1 MTRITLIATQSDL
14 PSVEG
19 RIGFLCETAP
29 DGTLATRYPQALPV
43 GELIGDFSETK
54 QRAND
59 LAARLLA
66 DEPPLRGVQQ
76 FRIFEEIVIRE
87 LQHIFHAINLHERL
101 GALRIESCAFS
112 GLSRYAAM
120 LSSLNALTGSE
131 IAVHAPRV
139 GGSPIVQS
147 LKRSWRRLLDAG
159 QFHEKARREL
169 RLVSEKIDPFHT
181 FPLWRTAQG
190 SWRRGEIWFYST
202 AFTFTKIGQLY
213 EPHCPEPFRYL
224 VENPATGGAPLKE
237 QSRAYTSIYE
247 FGCAEFIPKSDE
259 LASAKAILRNHL
271 AQATLQAPD
280 SLARDLLLDSHFLAG
295 FFDRMLAQGLFAT
308 ALFDNWAERAQPAA
322 LVVGNPVFEGYALH
336 AARKQSIPT
345 VLLQH
350 GILGDFCQFVD
361 PPADHYIVR
370 GWFWREFL
378 SSSAAAKAKILNPAQ
393 PAVTPLADSADR
405 RTILFL
411 TAPYS
416 MQEFWPSA
424 DLDDILRTLLQ
435 AAFEANAE
443 LIVRVHPLESLGAYE
458 AKVRELSS
466 ISATLARVTFSQG
479 ASLDPI
485 LERSAVAVTFASTAF
500 LDCLRH
506 RVPVVSFRWHDFSFR
521 RQLEERGVFHFAE
534 SLAELRQVVQRAV
547 HSDLPPF
554 SGDNGPFL
562 ASTPA
567 DELRHGLRC
576 CIEPMARTVGELCT

>member
-1 MTRITLIATQSDL
+1 MTRITLIAAQSDL

-29 DGTLATRYPQALPV
+29 DGTLAARYPQALPV
-43 GELIGDFSETK
+43 GELLGDFSETK
-54 QRAND
+54 QRAYD
-59 LAARLLA
+59 LAARLFA
-66 DEPPLRGVQQ
+66 DEPPLRGVRQL
-76 FRIFEEIVIRE
+76 RIFAEIVLRE

-101 GALRIESCAFS
+101 SALGIGFCAFS
-112 GLSRYAAM
+112 GPSRYAAV
-120 LSSLNALTGSE
+120 LSLLGTLTGSE
-131 IAVHAPRV
+131 ITVHTPRV
-139 GGSPIVQS
+139 AGSPIVQS
-147 LKRSWRRLLDAG
+147 LKRSSRRLMVAG
-159 QFHEKARREL
+159 QSREKICREL
-169 RLVSEKIDPFHT
+169 RLVGEKLDPYHT

-190 SWRRGEIWFYST
+190 IWRPGEIWFYST

-247 FGCAEFIPKSDE
+247 FGRAEFIPKTDE
-259 LASAKAILRNHL
+259 LAAAKAALRDHL
-271 AQATLQAPD
+271 AQATLQARD
-280 SLARDLLLDSHFLAG
+280 SLARDLFLDSHFVAG
-295 FFDRMLAQGLFAT
+295 FFDRMLAWGLYST
-308 ALFDNWAERAQPAA
+308 ALFDNWAERARPAA

-336 AARKQSIPT
+336 AARRQSVPT

-350 GILGDFCQFVD
+350 GVLGDFCQFVD

-378 SSSAAAKAKILNPAQ
+378 SAAAAAKAKILNPAQ
-393 PAVTPLADSADR
+393 PAVTRLANSADR
-405 RTILFL
+405 RAILFL
-411 TAPYS
+411 TAPFS

-435 AAFEANAE
+435 AAFETNTE
-443 LIVRVHPLESLGAYE
+443 LIIRVHPLESLGTYK

-466 ISATLARVTFSQG
+466 TSATLAKVTFSQG

-521 RQLEERGVFHFAE
+521 RQLEQHGVFHFAG
-534 SLAELRQVVQRAV
+534 SLAELRQIVQRAI
-547 HSDLPPF
+547 HGDLPPF
-554 SGDNGPFL
+554 AGDIGPFL

-567 DELRHGLRC
+567 DELRRGLRC
-576 CIEPMARTVGELCT
+576 CIELMARTAG

>member
-1 MTRITLIATQSDL
+1 MTRITLIAAQSNL

-29 DGTLATRYPQALPV
+29 DGTLTTRYPQALPV

-59 LAARLLA
+59 LAATLLA

-76 FRIFEEIVIRE
+76 LRIFEEIVVRE

-101 GALRIESCAFS
+101 SALGIGSCAFS
-112 GLSRYAAM
+112 GPSRYAA
-120 LSSLNALTGSE
+120 ALTSLCARSGSA
-131 IAVHAPRV
+131 ITVHVPRV
-139 GGSPIVQS
+139 ARSPIVQS
-147 LKRSWRRLLDAG
+147 LKRSSRRLMNGG
-159 QFHEKARREL
+159 QSREKIWREL
-169 RLVSEKIDPFHT
+169 RLVGEKIDPFHT
-181 FPLWRTAQG
+181 FPLWRAAQG
-190 SWRRGEIWFYST
+190 SWRPGEIWFYST
-202 AFTFTKIGQLY
+202 AVTFTKIGQLY

-237 QSRAYTSIYE
+237 RSRAYTSIYE
-247 FGCAEFIPKSDE
+247 FGGAEFIPKSGE
-259 LASAKAILRNHL
+259 LAAAKTALCNHL
-271 AQATLQAPD
+271 AQAALQARD
-280 SLARDLLLDSHFLAG
+280 SLARDLFLESQFVTG
-295 FFDRMLAQGLFAT
+295 FFDRMLARGLYST
-308 ALFDNWAERAQPAA
+308 ALFDNWTERVQPAA

-378 SSSAAAKAKILNPAQ
+378 SIAAAAKAKILNPAQ
-393 PAVTPLADSADR
+393 VAVTRLADSADR
-405 RTILFL
+405 RAILFL
-411 TAPYS
+411 TAPFS
-416 MQEFWPSA
+416 IQEFWASA

-435 AAFEANAE
+435 AAFETNAE
-443 LIVRVHPLESLGAYE
+443 LIIRVHPLESQGAYK

-466 ISATLARVTFSQG
+466 TSATLAKVTFSQR

-485 LERSAVAVTFASTAF
+485 LERSAIAVTFASTAF

-521 RQLEERGVFHFAE
+521 RQLEEHGVFHFAE
-534 SLAELRQVVQRAV
+534 SLAELRQIVQRAV
-547 HSDLPPF
+547 HGELPPF
-554 SGDNGPFL
+554 SGDIGPFL

-567 DELRHGLRC
+567 DELRQGLRC
-576 CIEPMARTVGELCT
+576 CIELTARTFGKSCA